1 MSNYLMEEG
10 LKRLGPRAA
19 LESIQRVGNATR
31 GPQINL
37 YSCNSSLLLLI
48 VAIIVNFYYN

>member
-19 LESIQRVGNATR
+19 LESIQRVGNASR

-37 YSCNSSLLLLI
+37 PTPVLKHSLVI
-48 VAIIVNFYYN
+48 HHYYY